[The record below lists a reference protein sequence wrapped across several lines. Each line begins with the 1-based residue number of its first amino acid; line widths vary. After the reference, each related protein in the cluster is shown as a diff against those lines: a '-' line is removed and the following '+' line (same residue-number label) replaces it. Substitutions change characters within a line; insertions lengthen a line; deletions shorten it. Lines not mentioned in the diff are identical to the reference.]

1 MSGLNKYQQYI
12 IEEAFKNSV
21 KNKPNTSSLLA
32 WYEEEGDLKKRV
44 DVSSIWVDADYIPNQ
59 APDLQ
64 DGQTYFAKINNLQI
78 GILKYFKKSPVSK
91 IKGTNNS
98 FQNENLKDSIESSY
112 GIGYAVKLSD
122 TNGDVIPFGLN
133 KWVIDAGA
141 GTLTF
146 IDGIPSGYAQPF
158 YVSFYKYIGRKGN
171 DTILLSDGQTKM
183 LPGYKP
189 TEDKSLVTKDY
200 VDKNITDVSKIVEKL
215 IPNTPSNF
223 AGKDLVLLN
232 KHRSGTLLTSTSP
245 TVDVVYTDDKVL
257 KFRVP
262 DFWDE
267 KKKGKFVVFVNNNIV
282 HSIPINELRKGY
294 DDGIIKVEEI
304 LESYP
309 DNLVADDF
317 YKSIRLT
324 VSLNYINTIYPKLSG
339 CISSIRVEWQS
350 LDELEKHISN
360 SMIIG
365 WEDYSGKGVIDNVQ
379 INPYGISQKYI
390 SGVPALVK
398 DDNFK
403 MSCRI
408 LTLKNFKKQYHG
420 HIKIDG
426 IVDKD
431 IPTELTYAGSNAAIN
446 YSNVLTVPTD
456 VYSETMLVK
465 IDSWNL
471 DSEINGSLEIT
482 YNIRTDSVSD
492 ESNRVTSS
500 SSIDNLGKP
509 WDPKQSLKN
518 NNELQMLD
526 GLYQWPRGDYTKN
539 GIIDPNIEPFCQ
551 PGPDYSNITDGTR
564 YVTFKYNLENAS
576 GFYFTI
582 ENAQGFECSPQTFA
596 FSNVSSLKCFIDSK
610 NTWLNMN
617 LPYDGVLSPFDCRDN
632 GCLVVNRSNTSK
644 RYCTFG
650 TEVVSGTMYITLG
663 ISYNLDIKLSG
674 ISVSVD
680 K

>member
-44 DVSSIWVDADYIPNQ
+44 DVSSIWIDADYIPNQ
-59 APDLQ
+59 APYLLN
-64 DGQTYFAKINNLQI
+64 GQTYFAEINNLQI
-78 GILKYFKKSPVSK
+78 GILKYFEKSPVFK

-122 TNGDVIPFGLN
+122 ARGDVIPFGLN

-146 IDGIPSGYAQPF
+146 IDGIPSGYVQPF

-171 DTILLSDGQTKM
+171 NTILLSDGQTKM

-232 KHRSGTLLTSTSP
+232 KHRSGSLLTYTSP
-245 TVDVVYTDDKVL
+245 IIDVVYTNDKVL
-257 KFRVP
+257 NFRVP

-267 KKKGKFVVFVNNNIV
+267 NKKGKFVVFVNNNIV
-282 HSIPINELRKGY
+282 YSIPINELDEGY
-294 DDGIIKVEEI
+294 DDGIVKVEKI

-324 VSLNYINTIYPKLSG
+324 VSLNYDSVIYPKISG
-339 CISSIRVEWQS
+339 CISPIRVEWQS

-365 WEDYSGKGVIDNVQ
+365 WEGYSGKGVIDNIQ
-379 INPYGISQKYI
+379 ISPTGISQRYI

-408 LTLKNFKKQYHG
+408 LTLKNFKKPYHG

-426 IVDKD
+426 IVDED
-431 IPTELTYAGSNAAIN
+431 IPTEQTYAALDAAIN
-446 YSNVLTVPTD
+446 YSNTLNVPVG
-456 VYSETMLVK
+456 VYSETMYVK

-471 DSEINGSLEIT
+471 DSEMNASLGIT

-500 SSIDNLGKP
+500 INNPGKP
-509 WDPKQSLKN
+509 WNPEQSLKEN
-518 NNELQMLD
+518 AELQMLN

-539 GIIDPNIEPFCQ
+539 GIIGSNTEPFCQ
-551 PGPDYSNITDGTR
+551 PGPDYSDIIDGTR
-564 YVTFKYNLENAS
+564 YVTFKYNLENAN

-596 FSNVSSLKCFIDSK
+596 FSKVSFLKCFIDSK
-610 NTWLNMN
+610 KTWLNMN
-617 LPYDGVLSPFDCRDN
+617 SPYDGVLSPFDCKDK

-650 TEVVSGTMYITLG
+650 TEVISGIMYITLG
-663 ISYNLDIKLSG
+663 INYNLDIKLSG
-674 ISVSVD
+674 ISVLVD